1 MFTKNKT
8 GKWRDKRSE
17 ENFKKSYQLCR
28 KFKEASKACI
38 FWKEKQIQEIWI
50 AKLWEMIVEKER
62 KEESQTEERKKK
74 SETVKW
80 LWWFVGKDRS
90 CWKSYNFFNR
100 KKAKNLLWQFCCISF
115 KRLLGQNTIY
125 LLLQS
130 SLEVKW
136 NLLQYL
142 LIT

>member
-74 SETVKW
+74 
-80 LWWFVGKDRS
+80 
-90 CWKSYNFFNR
+90 
-100 KKAKNLLWQFCCISF
+100 I
-115 KRLLGQNTIY
+115 
-125 LLLQS
+125 
-130 SLEVKW
+130 W
-136 NLLQYL
+136 NS
-142 LIT
+142 